1 VWSLAFFFFFT
12 QTERVL
18 VPCSPLCSGPPPPAF
33 FQGWFAQYYNM
44 IQPHEWPEIT
54 GWFQSIDT
62 DRSGSIAAH
71 EIARCTFGGFPL

>member
-1 VWSLAFFFFFT
+1 
-12 QTERVL
+12 
-18 VPCSPLCSGPPPPAF
+18 
-33 FQGWFAQYYNM
+33 M